1 MNAVHLKEL
10 RELCKG
16 NHHSMWCN
24 VFSRHQ
30 CTKLNRDDLEAG
42 YRIPGDSSCHC
53 LNKTF
58 PPAQRQFGIYSK
70 SVT

>member
-30 CTKLNRDDLEAG
+30 RTKLIRDDLKAG
-42 YRIPGDSSCHC
+42 YRIPGI
-53 LNKTF
+53 LTGIVL
-58 PPAQRQFGIYSK
+58 FGLVSMVL
-70 SVT
+70 SVWLAI

>member
-1 MNAVHLKEL
+1 MNAVYLKEL
-10 RELCKG
+10 RELCEG

-42 YRIPGDSSCHC
+42 YRIPGI
-53 LNKTF
+53 LTGIVL
-58 PPAQRQFGIYSK
+58 FGLVSMVL
-70 SVT
+70 SVWLAI